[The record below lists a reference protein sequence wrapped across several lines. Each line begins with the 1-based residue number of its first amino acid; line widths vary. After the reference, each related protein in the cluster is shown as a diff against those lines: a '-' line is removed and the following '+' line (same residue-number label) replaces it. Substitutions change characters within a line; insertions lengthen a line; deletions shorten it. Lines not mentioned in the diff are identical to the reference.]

1 VPRLSGKTA
10 LITGGTSGIGLATA
24 KAFAREGARVFISG
38 RSQRSV
44 DAALAQLPPGSCGMP
59 CDVGRLTEITKLM
72 EVTRQ
77 QLGALDVLVLCAG
90 VTKVTPLAQVTE
102 ADFDTMFGV
111 NVKGAFFCVQQAA
124 PLLRQ
129 GASVVLVSSG
139 AADMGRVGRGV
150 YAASKAATRQLA
162 RSLSAELVHQG
173 VRVNAISP
181 GPTLTPLTTP
191 AGTTPEAQAEVLGRM
206 VPLGRAGVPDDIANA
221 MVFLASDDSAFMLG
235 SELVVD
241 GGWRQLG
248 EVPPLLRG

>member
-1 VPRLSGKTA
+1 VLRLSGKTA

-24 KAFAREGARVFISG
+24 RAFVREGARVLISG
-38 RSQRSV
+38 RSQRTV
-44 DAALAQLPPGSCGMP
+44 DAALAQLAGGTLGVACHVERIAAISTLM
-59 CDVGRLTEITKLM
+59 DVA
-72 EVTRQ
+72 RQ
-77 QLGALDVLVLCAG
+77 ELGHLDVLVLCAG
-90 VTKVTPLAQVTE
+90 VMKVAPLAQVTE
-102 ADFDTMFGV
+102 ADFDEVFGV
-111 NVKGAFFCVQQAA
+111 NVKSTFFCVQQAA
-124 PLLRQ
+124 PLLSR
-129 GASVVLVSSG
+129 GASVILVSSG

-191 AGTTPEAQAEVLGRM
+191 AGTTPEGQAEVLGRM
-206 VPLGRAGVPDDIANA
+206 VPLGRAGVPEDIANA

>member
-1 VPRLSGKTA
+1 MPRLSGKTA

-24 KAFAREGARVFISG
+24 QAFAREGARVLISG

-44 DAALAQLPPGSCGMP
+44 DAALTQMPGGTMGVACQIERLSGITRLM
-59 CDVGRLTEITKLM
+59 DVA
-72 EVTRQ
+72 RQ
-77 QLGALDVLVLCAG
+77 GYGTLDVLVLCAG
-90 VTKVTPLAQVTE
+90 VAKVTPLAQVTE
-102 ADFDTMFGV
+102 AEFDEVFGV

-124 PLLRQ
+124 PLLRR
-129 GASVVLVSSG
+129 GASVILVSSG
-139 AADMGRVGRGV
+139 AADMGRIGRGL

-162 RSLSAELVHQG
+162 RSLSAELVYLG

-191 AGTTPEAQAEVLGRM
+191 PDTAPEVQAAILGRM
-206 VPLGRAGVPDDIANA
+206 VPLGRAATPDDIARA

-248 EVPPLLRG
+248 EVPPLLRR